1 MNIDIKKII
10 LLPFILIIAAG
21 LRIYNLTA
29 ISLWHDEA
37 FSGLLMRYDLGE
49 MLYRIGLDVHPPF
62 YYLVLRIWDFVF
74 GSSLFSL
81 RMFSVFFSILI
92 ILAVYLFVKQA
103 FKNKNLALFS
113 SALTALNCFQIQ
125 YAQEAR
131 MYTLG
136 AFLIIIS
143 SYFLLKALNKNAK
156 SPLLWWGLYIISVS
170 AGIYIHYYV
179 FFSILAQGIFVLYY
193 VFRESKFN
201 ISLWLKNQNFQ
212 LAMFAYLAA
221 AVSYLPWLKI
231 FFRQLSQVQESYWIP
246 AMNIWSI
253 PCTFYKLSTG
263 AGINASECASILII
277 MMIAITLA
285 IIYFLKKNKMPAK
298 WLALSLLIV
307 PFIASIAMSIKTSIY
322 LDRYFI
328 FVSGFYIIFICAA
341 ILEIKNKFIRNT
353 LIIITILGSLI
364 SFGHYWNDLD
374 IKDKPGMAKAA
385 AHLNQEVKPN
395 HKIYVGSS
403 FVYFTFKYY
412 NKTPVQPLLFA
423 PGELLHFSG
432 TALLSPEDI
441 IKNFEQPQ
449 KNDIVWFINTTGFG
463 NYQPEVPNNWIK
475 QQEKGFQDAHPYQGW
490 IIITQYK
497 VQ

>member
-1 MNIDIKKII
+1 MNIKKII
-10 LLPFILIIAAG
+10 LLPFILIIAAV
-21 LRIYNLTA
+21 LRIYNLAA

-62 YYLVLRIWDFVF
+62 YYLILRIWDFCF
-74 GSSLFSL
+74 GNSLFSL

-103 FKNKNLALFS
+103 FKNKKLALFS
-113 SALTALNCFQIQ
+113 SVITALNCFQIQ

-143 SYFLLKALNKNAK
+143 SYFLLRALDKGGKK
-156 SPLLWWGLYIISVS
+156 SPWLWWGLYIVAVI
-170 AGIYIHYYV
+170 AGIYTHYYI
-179 FFSILAQGIFVLYY
+179 FFSIAAQALFVVYYLFKHSRQNFKLAVGSYLLIALSYIPWLGIF
-193 VFRESKFN
+193 FK
-201 ISLWLKNQNFQ
+201 
-212 LAMFAYLAA
+212 
-221 AVSYLPWLKI
+221 
-231 FFRQLSQVQESYWIP
+231 QLSQVQESYWIP

-277 MMIAITLA
+277 MMIAIIAA
-285 IIYFLKKNKMPAK
+285 IIYALRKNKTPAK
-298 WLALSLLIV
+298 WLTLSLLII
-307 PFIASIAMSIKTSIY
+307 PFVVAIGMSLKTSIY

-328 FVSGFYIIFICAA
+328 FVSAFYIILICSA

-353 LIIITILGSLI
+353 LIIVAILGSLI
-364 SFGHYWNDLD
+364 GYAHYWNDLD
-374 IKDKPGMAKAA
+374 IKDKPGMAGAA
-385 AHLNQEVKPN
+385 AYLNQEVKPDD
-395 HKIYVGSS
+395 KIYIGSS
-403 FVYFTFKYY
+403 FVCFTFRYY
-412 NKTPVQPLLFA
+412 NETRVEPLLFA
-423 PGELLHFSG
+423 PNELSHFSG
-432 TALLSPEDI
+432 TALLSPKDI
-441 IKNFEQPQ
+441 IKNFDQP
-449 KNDIVWFINTTGFG
+449 KKDDVVWFINTTGFG
-463 NYQPEVPNNWIK
+463 NYQPETPRHWIK

-490 IIITQYK
+490 IIVTQYK